1 MSKSNPQ
8 IVLDSF
14 PLSKSFQLG
23 DVKKNKLVPN
33 AFGKS
38 QNLFLKTWRE
48 QSVTNGDWG
57 TTWNF
62 VTPESLNVECE

>member
-1 MSKSNPQ
+1 MSRSNPQ

-23 DVKKNKLVPN
+23 DVQQNKLVPK

-38 QNLFLKTWRE
+38 QNLYLKTY
-48 QSVTNGDWG
+48 N
-57 TTWNF
+57 
-62 VTPESLNVECE
+62 